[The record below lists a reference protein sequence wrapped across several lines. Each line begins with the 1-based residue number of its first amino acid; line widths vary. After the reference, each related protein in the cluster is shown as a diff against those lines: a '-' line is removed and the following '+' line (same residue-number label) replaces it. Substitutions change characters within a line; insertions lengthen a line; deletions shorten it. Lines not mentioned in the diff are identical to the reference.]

1 MRSAADGDV
10 IEAVAVDVVV
20 GLGDDVGAGA
30 VPQVTGG
37 QRGAACRGG
46 AGGARQRLG
55 VISRDLTG

>member
-37 QRGAACRGG
+37 RGG
-46 AGGARQRLG
+46 RRAEGAQGGG
-55 VISRDLTG
+55 GGGRDRDWG